1 MFENLKKGLMKK
13 EKQPKKTKGET
24 SSPVIVPVLSAF
36 VGLLF
41 YYRTKSVFPFLLF
54 SLLGRFL
61 FVYIFLNNP
70 RKKDKQK
77 NEELSLYE
85 NFYERYFLYS
95 GLENSYLL
103 GFEKAVDTL
112 PISLLRDSL
121 KDFQDNDRKGSIPLQ
136 VNRTQS
142 ERNLIRGVK
151 ERLEEE
157 YEYTYQD
164 SRERHSLY
172 LRAFPKKKKA
182 SVPAYLISLSVISV
196 SLVCLFYVFLRPV

>member
-70 RKKDKQK
+70 RKKGKQK
-77 NEELSLYE
+77 NEELSLYK

-164 SRERHSLY
+164 SRERYSLY